1 MPDSKFWRVPKFQ
14 ILGILLLQ
22 QGLAGDG
29 RLRAERQ
36 KARQERRRQARN
48 CTEDTEYRLGREYR
62 IEEYRMQLEEYKIW
76 WERQVKLS
84 S

>member
-22 QGLAGDG
+22 QGLAGEG
-29 RLRAERQ
+29 RLRAGRQ
-36 KARQERRRQARN
+36 KARQERRRRARN

-76 WERQVKLS
+76 
-84 S
+84 

>member
-29 RLRAERQ
+29 RLRAGRQ

-62 IEEYRMQLEEYKIW
+62 MQSEEYKIW
-76 WERQVKLS
+76 WQRQVKLS